1 MMTAVL
7 YFLTVVIWGTT
18 WLAISMQVGETPV
31 EISILYRFALAGI
44 VMFIILGLS
53 RNLQKLNREDHFYT
67 LLQGCC
73 LFCFNFYCFYSA
85 IQYINSGLASV
96 VFSVATITNCIC
108 NWFFY
113 RKLPTNKVVLGSLI
127 GLAGICLLFW
137 PEFSTDKPWGE
148 ILKGIGYAIL
158 GTLFFSL
165 GNMISYRHQL
175 KGIKPPT
182 TNAWGMLYGVMA
194 MLLLVSF
201 QEIPFTMNWKPEYVA
216 SLAYL
221 AIPGSVVAF
230 TTYLM
235 LILRIGADR
244 AAYAT
249 VMFPVVALTLSSLYE
264 GYQWTTLA
272 IAGFCLVAT
281 GNIVIFIKRPSSILN
296 WFKT

>member
-1 MMTAVL
+1 MITAVL

-18 WLAISMQVGETPV
+18 WLAISMQIGEAPV
-31 EISILYRFALAGI
+31 EVSILYRFALAGI

-73 LFCFNFYCFYSA
+73 LFCLNFFCFYSA
-85 IQYINSGLASV
+85 VQYINSGLASV

-108 NWFFY
+108 NWLFY

-127 GLAGICLLFW
+127 GLVGICFLFW

-148 ILKGIGYAIL
+148 TLKGIGYAIL

-165 GNMISYRHQL
+165 GNMISYRHQI

-182 TNAWGMLYGVMA
+182 TNAWGMLYGVIA
-194 MLLLVSF
+194 MLLLIKLQGIS
-201 QEIPFTMNWKPEYVA
+201 FTMSWKSEYLA
-216 SLAYL
+216 SLVYL

-235 LILRIGADR
+235 LILRVGADR

-249 VMFPVVALTLSSLYE
+249 VMFPAVALTLSSIYE
-264 GYQWTTLA
+264 GYQWTDLA
-272 IAGFCLVAT
+272 ITGFVLVAV
-281 GNIVIFIKRPSSILN
+281 GNVVIFVKWPERRVSVSSS
-296 WFKT
+296 